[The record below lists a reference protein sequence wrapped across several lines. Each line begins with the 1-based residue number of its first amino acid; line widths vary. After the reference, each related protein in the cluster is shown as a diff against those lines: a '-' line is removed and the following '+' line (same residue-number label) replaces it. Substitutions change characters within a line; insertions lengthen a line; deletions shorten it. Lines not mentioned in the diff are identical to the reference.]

1 MSLSLNV
8 ILAARMALPLEFA
21 TEGDTASLDTAE
33 FDMQAMIQQYQDS
46 AVADLTYESG
56 TVRLENGVA
65 SLVLPAG
72 FKFLNK
78 EQSAHVIVDLWGN
91 PDAEGVLGIIFPEK
105 DGPFA
110 DSSYAYVVQYDESGY
125 VEDDDADDMD
135 YDALLKEMQAGEVE
149 NNKVRAQKGYEPMY
163 LVGWAAPPFYDD
175 ERKVLHWAK
184 EIKFGDSTGM
194 NTLNYNVRVL
204 GRKGVLVLNA
214 VAVMSDLEMVK
225 QHVPE
230 VLGIVQFN
238 DGYKYE
244 QFDSSVDEVAAYG
257 IGGLI
262 AGKVLLKVGL
272 FGTIAKFLGPFLKF
286 IWIGL
291 VAIAGAVV
299 RFFTGRKRKDDTLPP
314 ATTYKP

>member
-8 ILAARMALPLEFA
+8 ILAARLVLPVEFVA
-21 TEGDTASLDTAE
+21 EEDTVSLDTAGM
-33 FDMQAMIQQYQDS
+33 DVAAMIQQYQDS
-46 AVADLTYESG
+46 AVAGFTYENG
-56 TVRLENGVA
+56 TVQLENGVA
-65 SLVLPAG
+65 SLTLPAG

-91 PDAEGVLGIIFPEK
+91 PDAEGVLGIIFPEQ
-105 DGPFA
+105 DDPFA

-135 YDALLKEMQAGEVE
+135 YDEILKQMQEGEAE
-149 NNKVRAQKGYEPMY
+149 NNKMRSEAGYEPMY
-163 LVGWAAPPFYDD
+163 LIGWAAPPFYDAD
-175 ERKVLHWAK
+175 RKVLHWAK
-184 EIKFGDSTGM
+184 EIKFGDSAEA

-214 VAVMSDLEMVK
+214 VAAMSELEMVK

-230 VLGIVQFN
+230 VLSIVQFN

-244 QFDSSVDEVAAYG
+244 QFDSSIDKVAAYG

-262 AGKVLLKVGL
+262 AGKVLAKVGIFAGL
-272 FGTIAKFLGPFLKF
+272 AKFGKLIILA
-286 IWIGL
+286 IGG
-291 VAIAGAVV
+291 AIAGLWKWI
-299 RFFTGRKRKDDTLPP
+299 TGRKKKDETLPP

>member
-8 ILAARMALPLEFA
+8 ILAARMALPFEFA
-21 TEGDTASLDTAE
+21 AEGDTVSLDTAE
-33 FDMQAMIQQYQDS
+33 MDVAAMIQQYQDS
-46 AVADLTYESG
+46 AVAGFTYENG
-56 TVRLENGVA
+56 TVQLENGVA
-65 SLVLPAG
+65 SLTLPAG

-91 PDAEGVLGIIFPEK
+91 PDAEGVLGIIFPEN
-105 DGPFA
+105 DDPFA

-125 VEDDDADDMD
+125 VDDDDADDMD
-135 YDALLKEMQAGEVE
+135 YEEILKQMQEGEAE
-149 NNKVRAQKGYEPMY
+149 NNKMRAQAGYEPMY
-163 LVGWAAPPFYDD
+163 LIGWAAPPFYDED
-175 ERKVLHWAK
+175 RKVLHWAK
-184 EIKFGDSTGM
+184 EIKFGDSAEA

-214 VAVMSDLEMVK
+214 VASMSELEMVK

-230 VLGIVQFN
+230 VLSIVQFN

-244 QFDSSVDEVAAYG
+244 QFDSSVDKVAAYG

-262 AGKVLLKVGL
+262 AGKVLAKVGIFAGL
-272 FGTIAKFLGPFLKF
+272 AKFSKLIILA
-286 IWIGL
+286 IGG
-291 VAIAGAVV
+291 AIAGLW
-299 RFFTGRKRKDDTLPP
+299 RLITGRKKKDETLPP